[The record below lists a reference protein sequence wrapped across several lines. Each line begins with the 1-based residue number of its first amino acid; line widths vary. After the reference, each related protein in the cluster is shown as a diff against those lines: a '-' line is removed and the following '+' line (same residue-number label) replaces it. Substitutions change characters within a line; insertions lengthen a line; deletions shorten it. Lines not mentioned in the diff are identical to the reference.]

1 MVDDLLVWLG
11 KGQGE
16 SKNHFGDTRP
26 VSSSG
31 ATYARAAVDA
41 TSVKGSGNLPE
52 NYNYTRLITWPEE
65 VWYTVLFGNEPRGVR
80 SNPARCFSLLSVFS
94 LRTRELPSKPLR
106 ISFGHSRTWPASMD
120 GSEFNFIVRRDAIT
134 FFEWPSLR
142 YKCHLFRCYTDAREF
157 FFCVARAILNLITFF
172 ALK

>member
-106 ISFGHSRTWPASMD
+106 LDTLEHG
-120 GSEFNFIVRRDAIT
+120 RRPWMAPNLILLSDAT
-134 FFEWPSLR
+134 PSLFSSGR
-142 YKCHLFRCYTDAREF
+142 RLGTSATSFDVTRTRVNFSSAWRE
-157 FFCVARAILNLITFF
+157 RSWISSLSSRWNN
-172 ALK
+172 